1 MEISHKNKQST
12 DRSFLSNLL
21 KKTHRETNFEEE
33 EGGGG
38 YIQCPQPENRA
49 LQYEEVEKDLSLN
62 FRTPL
67 EESF

>member
-21 KKTHRETNFEEE
+21 KKTHRATNFEEE
-33 EGGGG
+33 GGGV
-38 YIQCPQPENRA
+38 YTISQPENRA
-49 LQYEEVEKDLSLN
+49 LQDEEVEKDLSLN
-62 FRTPL
+62 FRSPL

>member
-21 KKTHRETNFEEE
+21 KKTHRENNFEEE

-38 YIQCPQPENRA
+38 PQPENRA

-62 FRTPL
+62 FRSPL

>member
-38 YIQCPQPENRA
+38 GIYNVPNPKIE
-49 LQYEEVEKDLSLN
+49 LFSMKK
-62 FRTPL
+62 
-67 EESF
+67 

>member
-1 MEISHKNKQST
+1 M

-21 KKTHRETNFEEE
+21 KKLTEKPTLRRR
-33 EGGGG
+33 GGG

-49 LQYEEVEKDLSLN
+49 LQYEEVEKGLSLN
-62 FRTPL
+62 FRSPL